1 MKAIISNILQRITI
15 CIFQKGLKTFRIS
28 LKRLLTPLP
37 LYSKLLVSTLWVKF
51 YIDNFHLK
59 ESLKRNKWEPNLMA
73 VKIRKERQTIRS
85 LQK

>member
-1 MKAIISNILQRITI
+1 
-15 CIFQKGLKTFRIS
+15 
-28 LKRLLTPLP
+28 
-37 LYSKLLVSTLWVKF
+37 VKF